1 MPYVVG
7 DGKAEGSTARRE
19 KLGAPIYGII
29 RLVTHL
35 GFGWPAYLLAVSHQR
50 PSSARESL
58 PLSLCLSLSLSLFS
72 LSLSPS
78 VSLPPSF
85 YRFTQEHWGR
95 HWALDAAQR
104 ELWVFGADDILDDGD
119 DVLRLRSGNRWLR
132 SLFNRLLCLG
142 NQISH
147 CWQGNIS
154 FCSA

>member
-1 MPYVVG
+1 VPYVVG

-58 PLSLCLSLSLSLFS
+58 SLPLSLSLSLCLSLSLSLFS

-78 VSLPPSF
+78 VSL
-85 YRFTQEHWGR
+85 
-95 HWALDAAQR
+95 
-104 ELWVFGADDILDDGD
+104 
-119 DVLRLRSGNRWLR
+119 
-132 SLFNRLLCLG
+132 SLFPSVSLSLSLSLCL
-142 NQISH
+142 SL
-147 CWQGNIS
+147 
-154 FCSA
+154 